1 MNAAPDVASQDGRT
15 ASRVFDG
22 AAVGVL
28 AIVTVLVVLTFK
40 DYGLGWDDYTH
51 AEYGGLLVHLFT
63 SGLTDRRAF
72 SFVNLYAYGG
82 GFDLLSAWA
91 SKHLPFDLWETRR
104 LCGGLV
110 GVVGLAATW
119 RAGRYL
125 GGPLAG
131 LIAVALLATCP
142 IYYGHM
148 FMNPKDSPFAVA
160 MAIALLGALRTFDEY
175 PRPSP
180 VTITMLGIGFGLA
193 IGTRILGGF
202 AVFFALIVLGFI
214 VVAQIRAEGFTLARR
229 NLGAFALAL
238 LPGIVL
244 AYATLGLVWP
254 WGVVKPLDPL
264 RALLYFSDFF
274 ETPWKELY
282 NGALISV
289 PEMPRSYVPQ
299 LFALK
304 MPEIMLLLSL
314 SGIAAAL
321 VVVCQREVSLQ
332 RRAMLLFVVLAAI
345 GPVLLTMISRP
356 ALYNGIRHFTF
367 LTPPLAVAGGW
378 FGGWVIAW
386 LHVRRRMLATATLAL
401 IAAALIPPIVDMVR
415 LHPYQYVSFNHI
427 AGGTRAADER
437 YMLDYWGLA
446 FKQASNELNALLT
459 ERNEKPQ
466 GHKRW
471 RIAVCGPQRPAQI
484 ELGPEFVVSWDPLGA
499 DFAMTLGEFYCSN
512 LDAPVLVEIKRDGV
526 IFARV
531 YDIRGRSFRSVL
543 TSGK

>member
-1 MNAAPDVASQDGRT
+1 MNAAASAATPWGRT
-15 ASRVFDG
+15 AGRVCDG
-22 AAVGVL
+22 LAVAALAAVGVL
-28 AIVTVLVVLTFK
+28 VALTFK

-51 AEYGGLLVHLFT
+51 AEYGGLLVRLFT
-63 SGLTDRRAF
+63 SGFTDQRAF

-82 GFDLLSAWA
+82 GFDLLAAWA
-91 SKHLPFDLWETRR
+91 SKHLPLDLWETRR
-104 LCGGLV
+104 LCGGIV
-110 GVVGLAATW
+110 GIAGLAATW

-131 LIAVALLATCP
+131 LIALALLATCP

-160 MAIALLGALRTFDEY
+160 MALALLGALRTFGEY

-180 VTITMLGIGFGLA
+180 MTIMLLGLGFGLA

-202 AVFFALIVLGFI
+202 AVFFALIVLAFL
-214 VVAQIRAEGFTLARR
+214 VASQARGEGFATARR
-229 NLGAFALAL
+229 NLASFGLAL
-238 LPGIVL
+238 LPALVL
-244 AYATLGLVWP
+244 AYATIALVWP
-254 WGVVKPLDPL
+254 WGVVNPIDPL

-314 SGIAAAL
+314 AGIAAAL
-321 VVVCQREVSLQ
+321 RVVFQRDASPQ
-332 RRAMLLFVVLAAI
+332 WRAKLLFVVLAAI
-345 GPVLLTMISRP
+345 GPVLLTMITRP
-356 ALYNGIRHFTF
+356 ALYNGIRHFVF
-367 LTPPLAVAGGW
+367 LTPPLAVIGGW
-378 FGGWVIAW
+378 FAAQLAAW
-386 LHVRRRMLATATLAL
+386 LDARRPALALATLAL
-401 IAAALIPPIVDMVR
+401 IAAAMVPPIVDMVR

-446 FKQASNELNALLT
+446 FKQASDALHALLA
-459 ERNEKPQ
+459 ERGEKPKD
-466 GHKRW
+466 HERW
-471 RIAVCGPQRPAQI
+471 RIAVCGPQRPAQV

-499 DFAMTLGEFYCSN
+499 DFAMTLGEFYCAN
-512 LDAPVLVEIKRDGV
+512 LDAPVLVEIRREGV
-526 IFARV
+526 VFARV
-531 YDIRGRSFRSVL
+531 YDIRGRTFRSVL